1 MRLMPILPAG
11 LKTNFTPRVQNKTV
25 QSAPQMNNTAD
36 VALYKSAF
44 ILPFAGNI
52 AAKPKVEKSDFG
64 VTKSGETA
72 ELYTITNKNG
82 AKVELSNFGAT
93 IVSIKVPDNKGR
105 LVDVTQGYK
114 SVEGYD
120 GTPVGHAGGT
130 IGPCANKI
138 NGGRFTLNG
147 TQYQLECNKDNGTT
161 HSHGAGAGFD
171 IKLWKSEPLSNGVKF
186 TLDRKDNEGGYPGN
200 LRACVTYTFDDDN
213 ALSIHY
219 EAQTDKDT
227 VLNMTNHSYFN
238 LDGAQNTGENS
249 VFEHL
254 VELPNSSKYT
264 VNDEISLPTGEIA
277 AVKDTPFDF
286 RSAKKVGDVI
296 ESEHPQIKIGHGFD
310 QNYCIDG
317 YDGETLIKAAKV
329 TSAKT
334 GITMNVL
341 TNLPGF
347 QFYTANHLGKLTQPE
362 GKDNRRYEKRSSLCV
377 EPQFYPDAMAKF
389 DEKPVLRQG
398 QKYDRTIVYEFGV
411 EK

>member
-1 MRLMPILPAG
+1 MPILPIGFRNNVAQ
-11 LKTNFTPRVQNKTV
+11 KAENSVIN
-25 QSAPQMNNTAD
+25 SAAQMNNNIVLQKDTFSINF
-36 VALYKSAF
+36 K
-44 ILPFAGNI
+44 GNI
-52 AAKPKVEKSDFG
+52 PQTTKVEKSDFG
-64 VTKSGETA
+64 VTKTGEIA

-93 IVSIKVPDNKGR
+93 VVSIKVPDKEGR

-138 NGGRFTLNG
+138 DGGTFTLNG
-147 TQYQLECNKDNGTT
+147 TQYRLECNKDNGKT

-171 IKLWKSEPLSNGVKF
+171 IKIWQAEQLSNGVKF
-186 TLDRKDNEGGYPGN
+186 TLDRKEGEGGYPGN

-213 ALSIHY
+213 RLNIRY
-219 EAQTDKDT
+219 EAVSDKDT

-238 LDGAQNTGENS
+238 LDGAENTGENS
-249 VFEHL
+249 IFEHI
-254 VELPNSSKYT
+254 VQMPNSLKYT

-277 AVKDTPFDF
+277 AVEGTPFDF
-286 RSAKKVGDVI
+286 RSAKKVGDAI
-296 ESEHPQIKIGHGFD
+296 KSEHPQIKIGHGFD

-317 YDGETLIKAAKV
+317 YDGKTLIKAAKV
-329 TSAKT
+329 TSPKT
-334 GITMNVL
+334 GIAMSVL

-347 QFYTANHLGKLTQPE
+347 QFYTANHLGKLSQPE
-362 GKDNRRYEKRSSLCV
+362 GKDGRRYEKRSSLCV

-389 DEKPVLRQG
+389 DEKPVLKQG
-398 QKYDRTIVYEFGV
+398 QEYDRTIVYEFGID
-411 EK
+411 K